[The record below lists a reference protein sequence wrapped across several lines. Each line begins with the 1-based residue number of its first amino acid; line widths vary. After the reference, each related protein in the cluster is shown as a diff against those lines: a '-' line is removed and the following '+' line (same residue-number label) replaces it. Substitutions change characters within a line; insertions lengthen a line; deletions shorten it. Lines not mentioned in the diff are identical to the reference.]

1 MGRIRYLI
9 RLAWLDLRDEWPVS
23 VAICLAIV
31 AVAAPLLVLLGL
43 REGVIGEMF
52 QRLRS
57 NPSMRI
63 ITLDATG
70 SARFDEAWFANARS
84 WPETGFVLPSTRF
97 AAGQADF
104 STAADASGAEQRA
117 SLIPTAIGDPVFGP
131 GSPELG
137 GPFEAK
143 LSADLASRLAV
154 APGGTVRAAIERRVA
169 GGGLEPLVI
178 ELHIVD
184 VAPPQGYEGRAAFV
198 GTELLTAIEDFRDGF
213 AAPLLGVRAGNERGP
228 RAAYPNLRLYAR
240 DLEDVAPLA
249 SRLREQYGLSVSSRG
264 AEIAAA
270 LNLDANLRAVMQGL
284 VLLGALGLA
293 GGLAAIQWS
302 MAARK
307 RRTIAVLGLMGFG
320 RFWLV
325 GLPVA
330 EAALLGAAGAVLTI
344 AMAFLFG
351 AWINAHLAAS
361 FGASGRACVLP
372 PALLTAGT
380 IFLLVLSVLPA
391 LWIGARYATL
401 EPANELRET

>member
-1 MGRIRYLI
+1 MMGRLRYLV

-70 SARFDEAWFANARS
+70 SARFDAAWFAAARS

-97 AAGQADF
+97 AAGQADLAWPTVP
-104 STAADASGAEQRA
+104 SSAPASSRPQPAIPSSRPDRRSWAARSRPSSAPN
-117 SLIPTAIGDPVFGP
+117 SLPVWRSAP
-131 GSPELG
+131 GS
-137 GPFEAK
+137 
-143 LSADLASRLAV
+143 
-154 APGGTVRAAIERRVA
+154 TVRAAVERRVA

-178 ELHIVD
+178 ELRIVD
-184 VAPPQGYEGRAAFV
+184 VAAPQGYEGRAAFV

-213 AAPLLGVRAGNERGP
+213 AAPLLGVTSGETRGP

-240 DLEDVAPLA
+240 DLADVAPLA
-249 SRLREQYGLSVSSRG
+249 SRLRDQYGLSVSSRS

-307 RRTIAVLGLMGFG
+307 RRTS
-320 RFWLV
+320 
-325 GLPVA
+325 P
-330 EAALLGAAGAVLTI
+330 
-344 AMAFLFG
+344 
-351 AWINAHLAAS
+351 S
-361 FGASGRACVLP
+361 SP
-372 PALLTAGT
+372 
-380 IFLLVLSVLPA
+380 
-391 LWIGARYATL
+391 
-401 EPANELRET
+401 

>member
-1 MGRIRYLI
+1 M
-9 RLAWLDLRDEWPVS
+9 
-23 VAICLAIV
+23 
-31 AVAAPLLVLLGL
+31 
-43 REGVIGEMF
+43 
-52 QRLRS
+52 
-57 NPSMRI
+57 
-63 ITLDATG
+63 
-70 SARFDEAWFANARS
+70 
-84 WPETGFVLPSTRF
+84 LPSTRF

-104 STAADASGAEQRA
+104 SVADGAEQRA
-117 SLIPTAIGDPVFGP
+117 SLLPTAAGDPVFGP

-143 LSADLASRLAV
+143 LSADLAARLAV
-154 APGGTVRAAIERRVA
+154 APGGTVRAAVERRVA

-184 VAPPQGYEGRAAFV
+184 VAAPQGYEGRAAFV

-213 AAPLLGVRAGNERGP
+213 AAPLLGVTSGEVRGP

-240 DLEDVAPLA
+240 DLADVAPLA
-249 SRLREQYGLSVSSRG
+249 SRLRDQYGLSVSSRG

-307 RRTIAVLGLMGFG
+307 RRTIAVLALMGFG

-330 EAALLGAAGAVLTI
+330 EAVLLGAAGAVLTI

-361 FGASGRACVLP
+361 FGASGQACVLP
-372 PALLTAGT
+372 PALLAAGT
-380 IFLLVLSVLPA
+380 AFLLVLSVLPA

>member
-1 MGRIRYLI
+1 MGRLRYLV

-70 SARFDEAWFANARS
+70 SARFDEAWFAAARS

-104 STAADASGAEQRA
+104 TGPDDKGVEERA
-117 SLIPTAIGDPVFGP
+117 SLIPTASGDPVFGP
-131 GSPELG
+131 ATPPLQ

-143 LSADLASRLAV
+143 LSAELAARLGAGTGDTV
-154 APGGTVRAAIERRVA
+154 AAAIERRVE
-169 GGGLEPLVI
+169 GGRLEPLMI
-178 ELHIVD
+178 KLRIVD
-184 VAPPQGYEGRAAFV
+184 VAPAQGYEGRAAFV
-198 GTELLTAIEDFRDGF
+198 GPTLLTALEDFRDGF
-213 AAPLLGVRAGNERGP
+213 AAPLLGVTAGDERGA
-228 RAAYPNLRLYAR
+228 RTAYPNLRLYAH

-249 SRLREQYGLSVSSRG
+249 ARLRDTYGLSVSSRG

-361 FGASGRACVLP
+361 FDASGQACVLP
-372 PALLTAGT
+372 PALLAAGT
-380 IFLLVLSVLPA
+380 AFLLVLSVLPA
-391 LWIGARYATL
+391 LCIGARYATL

>member
-1 MGRIRYLI
+1 MGRLRYLV

-70 SARFDEAWFANARS
+70 SARFDEAWFAAARS

-104 STAADASGAEQRA
+104 TGPDDKGVEERARPDPDSFRRSRVRPGHAATAGAVRGQAQRRA
-117 SLIPTAIGDPVFGP
+117 RRAGVGAGTGDT
-131 GSPELG
+131 
-137 GPFEAK
+137 
-143 LSADLASRLAV
+143 V
-154 APGGTVRAAIERRVA
+154 AAAIERRVE
-169 GGGLEPLVI
+169 GGRLEPLMI
-178 ELHIVD
+178 KLRIVD
-184 VAPPQGYEGRAAFV
+184 VAPAQGYEGRAAFV
-198 GTELLTAIEDFRDGF
+198 GPTLLTALEDFRDGF
-213 AAPLLGVRAGNERGP
+213 AAPLLGVTVPTTSEGRAPPIPTSGSTRTILRTWRRWRPGCATRTASASARAALRSRPRQSRRQSECGDAGPRPPGRARARRRAGGDP
-228 RAAYPNLRLYAR
+228 VQHGRAQA
-240 DLEDVAPLA
+240 
-249 SRLREQYGLSVSSRG
+249 
-264 AEIAAA
+264 
-270 LNLDANLRAVMQGL
+270 
-284 VLLGALGLA
+284 
-293 GGLAAIQWS
+293 
-302 MAARK
+302 
-307 RRTIAVLGLMGFG
+307 RTIAVLGLMGFG

-361 FGASGRACVLP
+361 FDASGQACVLP
-372 PALLTAGT
+372 PALLAAGT
-380 IFLLVLSVLPA
+380 ALPA
-391 LWIGARYATL
+391 RPVRAAGAVDRRPLCDPGTGQ
-401 EPANELRET
+401 